1 MHTDLLPIWRDTLRV
16 ILSDSFLSVIFKMEL
31 ITLSRSVGQLFNYDL
46 QSTLN
51 SLAEREV

>member
-31 ITLSRSVGQLFNYDL
+31 ITLSRSVDNYL
-46 QSTLN
+46 ITTCK
-51 SLAEREV
+51 AH